1 MSPQLII
8 VKLIPRHWNKDGW
21 MDFCLPCSPVPRL
34 AAPPSVTVLGIKPYR
49 LLPLS
54 VWSRVFHAIFSP
66 HLLAETLWFALPV
79 IQSDLRLA
87 FPAARNFVYGR
98 LIQWCSKW
106 ISRLWNILTS
116 PSPVFFSL
124 SSRKRR
130 AWNSTLILPRYT
142 TFSTKSDKLFE
153 NHFMQQINTYSWTE
167 LIISMQTS
175 NLFRLYINFHSVH
188 PVQESYVTFPQ
199 RRSIKL

>member
-1 MSPQLII
+1 MDGFLSPLFA
-8 VKLIPRHWNKDGW
+8 R
-21 MDFCLPCSPVPRL
+21 SASYR
-34 AAPPSVTVLGIKPYR
+34 APPRPVAVPGIKPYR

-66 HLLAETLWFALPV
+66 HLLAETLWFVLPV

-116 PSPVFFSL
+116 PSAVFSPFSL
-124 SSRKRR
+124 RKRR
-130 AWNSTLILPRYT
+130 AWNSTLILPRYS
-142 TFSTKSDKLFE
+142 TFSTKSEKLFG
-153 NHFMQQINTYSWTE
+153 NHFMEQINTYSRTE
-167 LIISMQTS
+167 FSRLFKHKRRTYLGRSLIF
-175 NLFRLYINFHSVH
+175 FRCIQHCTRVVCNS
-188 PVQESYVTFPQ
+188 SSK